1 MDFQGRMRRM
11 TVLPGSIVAKAVHG
25 PGIAYLWPCFMAG
38 AVGGVYL
45 QPAGRFRTPHKNHIA
60 QVVAVPA
67 NNFLLWLL
75 NAPEPS

>member
-1 MDFQGRMRRM
+1 
-11 TVLPGSIVAKAVHG
+11 
-25 PGIAYLWPCFMAG
+25 MALELHISG
-38 AVGGVYL
+38 LASWQELSEEYIFS
-45 QPAGRFRTPHKNHIA
+45 QQAGFGLHIRIIA